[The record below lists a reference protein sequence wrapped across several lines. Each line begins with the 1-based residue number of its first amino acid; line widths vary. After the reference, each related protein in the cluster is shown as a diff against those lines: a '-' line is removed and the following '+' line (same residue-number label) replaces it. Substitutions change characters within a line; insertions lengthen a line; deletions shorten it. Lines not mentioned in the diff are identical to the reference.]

1 MELRGV
7 SELGFLFN
15 AAYMGGFAMAIYV
28 PLTLYMNHRFL
39 PRSAR
44 PGLLCT
50 IMMIIASLVYV
61 GFAVSSIV
69 WEIGQR
75 IEGS

>member
-1 MELRGV
+1 
-7 SELGFLFN
+7 
-15 AAYMGGFAMAIYV
+15 MGGFAVAIYV

-44 PGLLCT
+44 PGLHCT

-61 GFAVSSIV
+61 GFAVTSIV